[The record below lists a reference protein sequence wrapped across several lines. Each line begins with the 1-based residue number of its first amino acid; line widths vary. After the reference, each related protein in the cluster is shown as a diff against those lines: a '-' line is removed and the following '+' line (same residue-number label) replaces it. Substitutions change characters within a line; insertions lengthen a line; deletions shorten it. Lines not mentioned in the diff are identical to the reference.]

1 MILELAPEAE
11 QELASARAYYEAERE
26 GLGDEFLQEMEA
38 VADRIAALPNRF
50 PIIRGTEMRRALGR
64 RFPFMLVFKVRGEVV
79 RILAV
84 AHQHREPGYWRTR
97 S

>member
-11 QELASARAYYEAERE
+11 QELASASAYYEAQRE
-26 GLGDEFLQEMEA
+26 GLGDAFLEEMEA
-38 VADRIAALPNRF
+38 VAARISSQPQRF

-64 RFPFMLVFKVRGEVV
+64 RFPFMLVFKARGEVV

-84 AHQHREPGYWRTR
+84 AHQHREPGYWQTR